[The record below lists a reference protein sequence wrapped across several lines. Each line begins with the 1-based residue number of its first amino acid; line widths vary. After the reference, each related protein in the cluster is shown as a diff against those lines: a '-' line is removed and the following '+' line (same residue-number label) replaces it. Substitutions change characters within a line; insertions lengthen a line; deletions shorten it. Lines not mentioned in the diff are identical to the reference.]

1 MHLMRRSIGSHGKVR
16 TRAALLNGSFDPE
29 RRLPMEKLLELA
41 QHVLSAAATAL
52 LVAERVL
59 GLRDRYRRW
68 RMDRERRDRG

>member
-1 MHLMRRSIGSHGKVR
+1 
-16 TRAALLNGSFDPE
+16 
-29 RRLPMEKLLELA
+29 MEKLLELA